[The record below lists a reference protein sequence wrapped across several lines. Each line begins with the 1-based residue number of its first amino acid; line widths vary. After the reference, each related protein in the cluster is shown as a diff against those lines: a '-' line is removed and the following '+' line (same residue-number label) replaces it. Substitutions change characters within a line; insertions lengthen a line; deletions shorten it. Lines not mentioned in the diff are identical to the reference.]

1 MNKGMGSAQQ
11 KSGQKR
17 RNKVLNM
24 KKRRNPNSIKSEPG
38 SKYWSLLVDDEAT
51 KMKEEEN
58 V

>member
-1 MNKGMGSAQQ
+1 MGSAQQ
-11 KSGQKR
+11 KRGQKR
-17 RNKVLNM
+17 SNKVLNM